1 MAKWEESKHPRDDDG
16 KFTDKGQGT
25 PAERK
30 RLEEMGIE
38 KNKETNYTIEQTL
51 REEEKI
57 NSKKENI
64 KRLVQVLKQI
74 KKIKVKELFDIIRNF
89 DSVNLSTDDKEL
101 IAEFDKYT
109 ANKNIYGHGKSDK
122 EGYIYKLN
130 NIHSIP
136 KIIKTS
142 QYNYSKKEIGK
153 NTPQHK
159 DVKSWHYFTNEIK
172 TDKGDFNVIVNIRD
186 KGNKQ
191 FVYEVAIKRKKT

>member
-51 REEEKI
+51 REEEKL

-64 KRLVQVLKQI
+64 KKLVQVLKQI

-122 EGYIYKLN
+122 EGYNYKLN
-130 NIHSIP
+130 NIHNIP

-142 QYNYSKKEIGK
+142 QYSHSKKEIGK

-159 DVKSWHYFTNEIK
+159 DVKSWYYFTNEIK
-172 TDKGDFNVIVNIRD
+172 TDKGGFNVIVNIRD